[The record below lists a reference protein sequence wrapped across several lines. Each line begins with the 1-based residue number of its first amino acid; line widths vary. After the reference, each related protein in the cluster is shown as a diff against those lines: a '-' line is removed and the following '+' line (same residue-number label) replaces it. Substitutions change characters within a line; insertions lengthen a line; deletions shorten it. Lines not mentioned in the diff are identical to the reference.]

1 MRARYGEVHALGGT
15 EIPLNERFFVGG
27 INTMRGFA
35 FGRAGPVVPTT
46 RAPFGAAKQ
55 LIFNTELIFTISAEA
70 KLNGVLFFD
79 YGKGFDD
86 GEPLSFDLRPAAGL
100 EGAGSLP
107 SVRCVWPMGLILT
120 REPVSVSVCSNL
132 QSEPCFSRSIDVMS
146 LNANRRRTRLWYT
159 EWMGLLSVVAMT
171 FTLGGCAGSVSRV
184 DGKVGVINS
193 QRLLNDTNA
202 GKRAKESLTAY
213 SKNRQALMELEERE
227 LRRMEEDFVKQS
239 SILSPAAKR
248 DREEQFRRRMQEY
261 QQKAAELNREVQE
274 KQKDVLEGFRDRI
287 ETVVAKVAKRLGLQV
302 VVDKSK
308 GGPTIYHEEGLDI
321 SSEVIEEF
329 NREYP

>member
-1 MRARYGEVHALGGT
+1 
-15 EIPLNERFFVGG
+15 
-27 INTMRGFA
+27 
-35 FGRAGPVVPTT
+35 
-46 RAPFGAAKQ
+46 
-55 LIFNTELIFTISAEA
+55 
-70 KLNGVLFFD
+70 
-79 YGKGFDD
+79 
-86 GEPLSFDLRPAAGL
+86 
-100 EGAGSLP
+100 
-107 SVRCVWPMGLILT
+107 
-120 REPVSVSVCSNL
+120 
-132 QSEPCFSRSIDVMS
+132 MS
-146 LNANRRRTRLWYT
+146 LNANRRRTRLRHT
-159 EWMGLLSVVAMT
+159 EWIGILSLVAVT
-171 FTLGGCAGSVSRV
+171 VTLGGCAGSVARV

-239 SILSPAAKR
+239 SILSPTAKR

-274 KQKDVLEGFRDRI
+274 KQKDVLEGFRDKI
-287 ETVVAKVAKRLGLQV
+287 EMVVAKVAKRLGLQV